1 MNSSVTSLS
10 FTAGNRLSIFRSPR
24 PTQGAKIF
32 SKKKFF
38 FHLKIALSKK
48 KNGKDKGKNGR
59 KGKNGKFEHPPRD
72 SVVALIMGKNGEK
85 MDFGYGKTF
94 LEKVSWGGPETP
106 FCGISGPIPACGGVY
121 TEKWTK
127 F

>member
-1 MNSSVTSLS
+1 MVRAFGRSIQLYQFSL
-10 FTAGNRLSIFRSPR
+10 
-24 PTQGAKIF
+24 
-32 SKKKFF
+32 KKKMISFGAPEI
-38 FHLKIALSKK
+38 KKYQVRNNYALTTQQVR
-48 KNGKDKGKNGR
+48 NIGY
-59 KGKNGKFEHPPRD
+59 

>member
-1 MNSSVTSLS
+1 MYALRGTLCCL
-10 FTAGNRLSIFRSPR
+10 R
-24 PTQGAKIF
+24 
-32 SKKKFF
+32 FF
-38 FHLKIALSKK
+38 CFHSAFASA
-48 KNGKDKGKNGR
+48 DVR
-59 KGKNGKFEHPPRD
+59 

>member
-1 MNSSVTSLS
+1 MV
-10 FTAGNRLSIFRSPR
+10 FE
-24 PTQGAKIF
+24 
-32 SKKKFF
+32 
-38 FHLKIALSKK
+38 K
-48 KNGKDKGKNGR
+48 KNLVPLTVVKKGRGA
-59 KGKNGKFEHPPRD
+59 GG

>member
-1 MNSSVTSLS
+1 MIRMSHSAWT
-10 FTAGNRLSIFRSPR
+10 
-24 PTQGAKIF
+24 
-32 SKKKFF
+32 
-38 FHLKIALSKK
+38 
-48 KNGKDKGKNGR
+48 
-59 KGKNGKFEHPPRD
+59 
-72 SVVALIMGKNGEK
+72 VVALIMGKNGEK

>member
-1 MNSSVTSLS
+1 MCCS
-10 FTAGNRLSIFRSPR
+10 FHYERVKEEEGGSICYWLLRVCIDVLWKGEGSGVGNRTYVRTVLDVSRTILL
-24 PTQGAKIF
+24 T
-32 SKKKFF
+32 
-38 FHLKIALSKK
+38 
-48 KNGKDKGKNGR
+48 
-59 KGKNGKFEHPPRD
+59 
-72 SVVALIMGKNGEK
+72 VVALIMGKNGEK

>member
-1 MNSSVTSLS
+1 MKGGFALL
-10 FTAGNRLSIFRSPR
+10 AH
-24 PTQGAKIF
+24 
-32 SKKKFF
+32 FF
-38 FHLKIALSKK
+38 APIQPHQ
-48 KNGKDKGKNGR
+48 
-59 KGKNGKFEHPPRD
+59 E

>member
-1 MNSSVTSLS
+1 MANYT
-10 FTAGNRLSIFRSPR
+10 I
-24 PTQGAKIF
+24 PT
-32 SKKKFF
+32 
-38 FHLKIALSKK
+38 K
-48 KNGKDKGKNGR
+48 KNSVSTR
-59 KGKNGKFEHPPRD
+59 CPPTEARRA
-72 SVVALIMGKNGEK
+72 VVALIMGKNGEK

>member
-1 MNSSVTSLS
+1 MVMVEGCIIHCKDFVKNWS
-10 FTAGNRLSIFRSPR
+10 
-24 PTQGAKIF
+24 GA
-32 SKKKFF
+32 
-38 FHLKIALSKK
+38 
-48 KNGKDKGKNGR
+48 
-59 KGKNGKFEHPPRD
+59 
-72 SVVALIMGKNGEK
+72 VVALIMGKNGEK

>member
-1 MNSSVTSLS
+1 M
-10 FTAGNRLSIFRSPR
+10 
-24 PTQGAKIF
+24 QGLVGEKMGVRVGT
-32 SKKKFF
+32 FF
-38 FHLKIALSKK
+38 YSWSALL
-48 KNGKDKGKNGR
+48 G
-59 KGKNGKFEHPPRD
+59 

>member
-1 MNSSVTSLS
+1 M
-10 FTAGNRLSIFRSPR
+10 G
-24 PTQGAKIF
+24 GGGGGGEE
-32 SKKKFF
+32 KFADVF
-38 FHLKIALSKK
+38 
-48 KNGKDKGKNGR
+48 KNIVCC
-59 KGKNGKFEHPPRD
+59 

>member
-1 MNSSVTSLS
+1 MSQIKISFFLLRFVSVAQKMLHVVSD
-10 FTAGNRLSIFRSPR
+10 A
-24 PTQGAKIF
+24 
-32 SKKKFF
+32 
-38 FHLKIALSKK
+38 
-48 KNGKDKGKNGR
+48 
-59 KGKNGKFEHPPRD
+59 
-72 SVVALIMGKNGEK
+72 VVALIMGKNGEK

>member
-1 MNSSVTSLS
+1 MKS
-10 FTAGNRLSIFRSPR
+10 
-24 PTQGAKIF
+24 
-32 SKKKFF
+32 SKKTRC
-38 FHLKIALSKK
+38 
-48 KNGKDKGKNGR
+48 DKMGR
-59 KGKNGKFEHPPRD
+59 EKRWRFVYVLLWGT
-72 SVVALIMGKNGEK
+72 VVALIMGKNGEK

>member
-1 MNSSVTSLS
+1 MM
-10 FTAGNRLSIFRSPR
+10 RSA
-24 PTQGAKIF
+24 TQF
-32 SKKKFF
+32 PMVLPWF
-38 FHLKIALSKK
+38 
-48 KNGKDKGKNGR
+48 N
-59 KGKNGKFEHPPRD
+59 P
-72 SVVALIMGKNGEK
+72 VVALIMGKNGEK

>member
-1 MNSSVTSLS
+1 MVPFLLKAKS
-10 FTAGNRLSIFRSPR
+10 FQIILCTERHNL
-24 PTQGAKIF
+24 
-32 SKKKFF
+32 FF
-38 FHLKIALSKK
+38 
-48 KNGKDKGKNGR
+48 
-59 KGKNGKFEHPPRD
+59 P
-72 SVVALIMGKNGEK
+72 VVALIMGKNGEK

>member
-1 MNSSVTSLS
+1 MFCYFLLFS
-10 FTAGNRLSIFRSPR
+10 AIFCYF
-24 PTQGAKIF
+24 GA
-32 SKKKFF
+32 
-38 FHLKIALSKK
+38 
-48 KNGKDKGKNGR
+48 
-59 KGKNGKFEHPPRD
+59 
-72 SVVALIMGKNGEK
+72 VVALIMGKNGEK

>member
-1 MNSSVTSLS
+1 MCTRVHSSYGSVHKIPHNLS
-10 FTAGNRLSIFRSPR
+10 SFR
-24 PTQGAKIF
+24 
-32 SKKKFF
+32 KKK
-38 FHLKIALSKK
+38 KTV
-48 KNGKDKGKNGR
+48 KNSNLVLTWWQISLNVTCR
-59 KGKNGKFEHPPRD
+59 A
-72 SVVALIMGKNGEK
+72 VVALIMGKNGEK

>member
-1 MNSSVTSLS
+1 MTCSVVCKQNNANSM
-10 FTAGNRLSIFRSPR
+10 FEKWKMEKKRD
-24 PTQGAKIF
+24 
-32 SKKKFF
+32 KKKG
-38 FHLKIALSKK
+38 SQ
-48 KNGKDKGKNGR
+48 GR
-59 KGKNGKFEHPPRD
+59 KMRLGA
-72 SVVALIMGKNGEK
+72 VVALIMGKNGEK

>member
-1 MNSSVTSLS
+1 MSSV
-10 FTAGNRLSIFRSPR
+10 
-24 PTQGAKIF
+24 
-32 SKKKFF
+32 
-38 FHLKIALSKK
+38 
-48 KNGKDKGKNGR
+48 R
-59 KGKNGKFEHPPRD
+59 KGALLFVSLWLTHRFFSTGRILVFWAEKGGLGVPPP
-72 SVVALIMGKNGEK
+72 VVALIMGKNGGK

>member
-1 MNSSVTSLS
+1 MV
-10 FTAGNRLSIFRSPR
+10 SIF
-24 PTQGAKIF
+24 F
-32 SKKKFF
+32 VFF
-38 FHLKIALSKK
+38 FPFFNRCSTIMDASLLIA
-48 KNGKDKGKNGR
+48 
-59 KGKNGKFEHPPRD
+59 
-72 SVVALIMGKNGEK
+72 VVALIMGKNGEK

>member
-1 MNSSVTSLS
+1 MLYKNRYKRKSKTLKDDRRTHLYSKERERGEKVSL
-10 FTAGNRLSIFRSPR
+10 P
-24 PTQGAKIF
+24 
-32 SKKKFF
+32 
-38 FHLKIALSKK
+38 
-48 KNGKDKGKNGR
+48 
-59 KGKNGKFEHPPRD
+59 
-72 SVVALIMGKNGEK
+72 VVALIMGKNGEK

>member
-1 MNSSVTSLS
+1 MR
-10 FTAGNRLSIFRSPR
+10 GE
-24 PTQGAKIF
+24 
-32 SKKKFF
+32 FF
-38 FHLKIALSKK
+38 FFVASVIFLLPSSSSGGECISTLYEAGSPVGLLYISPKA
-48 KNGKDKGKNGR
+48 
-59 KGKNGKFEHPPRD
+59 
-72 SVVALIMGKNGEK
+72 VVALIMGKNGEK

>member
-1 MNSSVTSLS
+1 MHGTIAYANTPEMKPRGEPFAHCTKKWFYNTSIWMSV
-10 FTAGNRLSIFRSPR
+10 
-24 PTQGAKIF
+24 
-32 SKKKFF
+32 
-38 FHLKIALSKK
+38 
-48 KNGKDKGKNGR
+48 
-59 KGKNGKFEHPPRD
+59 